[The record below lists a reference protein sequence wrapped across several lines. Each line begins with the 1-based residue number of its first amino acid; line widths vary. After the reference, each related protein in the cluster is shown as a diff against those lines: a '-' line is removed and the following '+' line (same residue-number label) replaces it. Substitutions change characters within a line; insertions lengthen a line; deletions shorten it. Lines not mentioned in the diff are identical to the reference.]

1 MQYDFFFLCA
11 ELAYT
16 MRMTEKCDVYSF
28 GVIVLELF
36 MGKHPG
42 DMIHTLAFDK
52 EEIILQDILDQRIEP
67 PTGRIIIEILKMI
80 QIAYSCLDNNP
91 SLRPTMQEVVNS
103 I

>member
-1 MQYDFFFLCA
+1 
-11 ELAYT
+11 
-16 MRMTEKCDVYSF
+16 MTEKCDVYSF

-42 DMIHTLAFDK
+42 DMINTPAFDK

-67 PTGRIIIEILKMI
+67 PKGQVINEIIKMI
-80 QIAYSCLDNNP
+80 QIGFQCLNHNP